1 MNREKIWLHGDL
13 SESPF
18 ASLLCRIRKSR
29 RTGCLQVK
37 TGKMEKKIE
46 FKNGDICAAPD
57 SINKNKFAKFL
68 LEKKLIS
75 SSLNEKCQK
84 HAKKHNST
92 YIQTLH
98 EQDALPIEKLWK
110 FIYSFAI
117 EDLYPLFDIAKAE
130 YFFNS
135 DCSLEAEHIFFSIPT
150 LSIISEG
157 VRQMQNFGIIE
168 AKMPKVNKTL
178 FILTPDYMDEI
189 RLNPP
194 EKYISHL
201 IESRKKMKDVL
212 ERSRLGKSTTKKI
225 VFLLISLG
233 LVSSSEKIPRN
244 HHLNKLSQA
253 KIHKIQEAFNRKCS
267 YIYKYISKEI
277 GPAAFNVL
285 EKCFENTKPH
295 LSPYSKDISLNSEGK
310 FELQSALKTNIS
322 HSQKDFQQLFLKDLN
337 EILAAEILAV
347 KKSLGNEHESVL
359 VKNLEKIGL

>member
-18 ASLLCRIRKSR
+18 AGLLCRIRKSR

-37 TGKMEKKIE
+37 TAKMEKKIE
-46 FKNGDICAAPD
+46 FKNGDICAVPE

-75 SSLNEKCQK
+75 TSLDEKCKK
-84 HAKKHNST
+84 HAKKNNST
-92 YIQTLH
+92 YIQALH
-98 EQDALPIEKLWK
+98 EQDTLPMEKLWK

-117 EDLYPLFDIAKAE
+117 EDLYPLFDVAKAE

-135 DCSLEAEHIFFSIPT
+135 DYPLEAEQIFFSIPT

-157 VRQMQNFGIIE
+157 VRQMQNFDIIE
-168 AKMPKVNKTL
+168 AKMPKENKIL
-178 FILTPDYMDEI
+178 YLLTPDYMEQI
-189 RLNPP
+189 KLNPP
-194 EKYISHL
+194 EKYISNL
-201 IESRKKMKDVL
+201 IESQKKMKDIL
-212 ERSRLGKSTTKKI
+212 ERSQLGKSITKKI

-233 LVSSSEKIPRN
+233 LVSSSEKT
-244 HHLNKLSQA
+244 LKKLYVNKLSQV

-277 GPAAFNVL
+277 GPAAYNVL
-285 EKCFENTKPH
+285 EKCFEEAKPH
-295 LSPYSKDISLNSEGK
+295 SPYSKDISLNNEGK
-310 FELQSALKTNIS
+310 FELQSALKTNLS
-322 HSQKDFQQLFLKDLN
+322 HPEKDSQQLFLKDLN

-359 VKNLEKIGL
+359 VKNLEKIGI

>member
-46 FKNGDICAAPD
+46 FENGDICAVPD
-57 SINKNKFAKFL
+57 LINKNKFAKFL
-68 LEKKLIS
+68 LEIKLIS
-75 SSLNEKCQK
+75 SSLDEKCKK
-84 HAKKHNST
+84 HAKKNNST
-92 YIQTLH
+92 YIQALH
-98 EQDALPIEKLWK
+98 EQDALPMEKLWK
-110 FIYSFAI
+110 LIYSFAI
-117 EDLYPLFDIAKAE
+117 EDLFPLFDIAKAE

-135 DCSLEAEHIFFSIPT
+135 DYPLEAEQIFFSIPT

-157 VRQMQNFGIIE
+157 VRQMQNFDIIE
-168 AKMPKVNKTL
+168 AKIPKVNKML
-178 FILTPDYMDEI
+178 YLLTPDYMEQI
-189 RLNPP
+189 KLNPP

-201 IESRKKMKDVL
+201 IESRKKMEDILDK
-212 ERSRLGKSTTKKI
+212 SRLGKSITKKI

-233 LVSSSEKIPRN
+233 LVSSSEKTLKN
-244 HHLNKLSQA
+244 LYVNKLSQA
-253 KIHKIQEAFNRKCS
+253 KIHKIQEVFNLKCS

-285 EKCFENTKPH
+285 EKCFKDTKSH
-295 LSPYSKDISLNSEGK
+295 LSPYSQDISLNNEGK
-310 FELQSALKTNIS
+310 FELQSALKTNL
-322 HSQKDFQQLFLKDLN
+322 SQLEKDSQQLFLKDLN

-359 VKNLEKIGL
+359 VKNLEKIGI